1 MLYAFTDE
9 SYNNHFY
16 LQGALIVEESELVN
30 LDHLAH
36 TILSRARAMGVSEIA
51 EIHGHS
57 IMQGVHG
64 WEALAG
70 KLNLRLGIYKQ
81 LLKGISGLRATL
93 LIQGVEIQPL
103 KERFGIEENP
113 HFVTY
118 RNLLDSIEFWAILKE
133 EQITIISDRISYEA
147 KLMQLFAIY
156 QIESTKGKYH
166 NHLKSIIKVEHIDSH
181 LSAGVQLVDS
191 VLYIYNRLM
200 QKAVE
205 ESRAGQEV
213 KDLWQMLQPLIHH
226 GFEPRIWSP

>member
-9 SYNNHFY
+9 SYNNLFY

-30 LDHLAH
+30 LDHLAQ
-36 TILSRARAMGVSEIA
+36 TILSRAQAMGVSGSS

-57 IMQGVHG
+57 IMQGVNG

-81 LLKGISGLRATL
+81 LLKGIAGLRATL

-103 KERFGIEENP
+103 KERFGRDENP
-113 HFVTY
+113 HFVTF
-118 RNLLDSIEFWAILKE
+118 RNLLDSIEIWANE
-133 EQITIISDRISYEA
+133 RGEQVAIISDQISYEA
-147 KLMQLFAIY
+147 KIMKLFAMY

-181 LSAGVQLVDS
+181 LSVGVQLVDS

-200 QKAVE
+200 QKDTE
-205 ESRAGQEV
+205 QSRAGQEV
-213 KDLWQMLQPLIHH
+213 KDLWQMLQPIIHQ